1 MGRAIGRV
9 TQTGERGRMAADVDE
24 IRVVVGEEVV
34 EEEVEEEGA
43 GEEKGR
49 AGPPRHPASPP
60 ALSLKPHQLK
70 EAK

>member
-1 MGRAIGRV
+1 MGRAISRM

-24 IRVVVGEEVV
+24 IRVPVGEEA
-34 EEEVEEEGA
+34 EEEEEP

>member
-1 MGRAIGRV
+1 MGRAIGRA
-9 TQTGERGRMAADVDE
+9 TQTGERGRMAADMDE
-24 IRVVVGEEVV
+24 IRVVVGEEA
-34 EEEVEEEGA
+34 EEAEEA

-60 ALSLKPHQLK
+60 ALSLKPLQLK

>member
-9 TQTGERGRMAADVDE
+9 TQTGERGRTAADVDG
-24 IRVVVGEEVV
+24 IRAPVREEA
-34 EEEVEEEGA
+34 EEEEEEP

-60 ALSLKPHQLK
+60 ALSPKPHQLK